1 MVNITYHRDI
11 SRVTIEGH
19 AKSGE
24 IGNDL
29 VCASVSILAQ
39 TLAAFVENMKE
50 AKQTR
55 YPTINIKEGDTVI
68 DARPQSRHKDA
79 VKLVF
84 DSICAGFDL
93 LAQESPEHVSFVIRG
108 KI

>member
-19 AKSGE
+19 AGSDELGH
-24 IGNDL
+24 DL
-29 VCASVSILAQ
+29 ICASVTILAQ
-39 TLAAFVENMKE
+39 TLAKFVTNMKD
-50 AKQTR
+50 AGQTR
-55 YPTINIKEGDTVI
+55 YPTINVKPGDTVI

>member
-11 SRVTIEGH
+11 SRVTIVGH
-19 AKSGE
+19 ANSGE
-24 IGNDL
+24 VGKDI
-29 VCASVSILAQ
+29 VCASVSMLAQ

-55 YPTINIKEGDTVI
+55 YPTINIKEGDAII

-84 DSICAGFDL
+84 DVICGGFEMLSQQYPDN
-93 LAQESPEHVSFVIRG
+93 VSYVIRG